1 MPPDNR
7 KQDAFEFEPE
17 YLNHAGIQHEFT
29 GTLFVPTES
38 ENKRIEKEQAAR
50 ETSPVVFAEPVLYVP
65 TAQPRAGVKM
75 KMRDAL
81 RMRQRG
87 A

>member
-1 MPPDNR
+1 MASDG
-7 KQDAFEFEPE
+7 KQDAFEFELEE
-17 YLNHAGIQHEFT
+17 YINHAGIQHEFT

-38 ENKRIEKEQAAR
+38 EMKRIEREQAERA
-50 ETSPVVFAEPVLYVP
+50 TSPVVLAEPVLYVP
-65 TAQPRAGVKM
+65 TEQPRAGVKM